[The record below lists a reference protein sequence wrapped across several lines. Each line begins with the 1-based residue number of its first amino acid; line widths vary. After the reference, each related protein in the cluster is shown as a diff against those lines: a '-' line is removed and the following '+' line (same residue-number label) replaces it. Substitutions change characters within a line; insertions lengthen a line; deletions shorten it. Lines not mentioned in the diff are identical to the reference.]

1 MREMSS
7 RVKHIPL
14 TKDRGRSQDAVP
26 ATWFGTDTLIERM
39 LPEAPVPTP
48 AQALQAQRN
57 SEARWSLMQ
66 EFGAYTSEE
75 IAEHRS
81 RAKNKH
87 ALANR
92 WRSEGRVFSVD
103 FHGQRLFPGFQL
115 DLETLAPKRVVAAAL
130 AELPREEMSE
140 WEVALWWTSPNGW
153 LGGARPVDVMDD
165 EGAIVAAA
173 AHLAEP
179 SPL

>member
-1 MREMSS
+1 MPVMKARLRPHGGVS
-7 RVKHIPL
+7 RVRTDALI
-14 TKDRGRSQDAVP
+14 DR
-26 ATWFGTDTLIERM
+26 I
-39 LPEAPVPTP
+39 LPDAPVPTP

-57 SEARWSLMQ
+57 GEARWALMQ

-75 IAEHRS
+75 IAAHRS

-103 FHGQRLFPGFQL
+103 FQGQRLFPGFQF
-115 DLETLAPKRVVAAAL
+115 DLETLAPKPVVAEAL
-130 AELPREEMSE
+130 AALPREEMSE
-140 WEVALWWTSPNGW
+140 WEVALWWTAANGW
-153 LGGARPVDVMDD
+153 LGGGRPVDVMEDD
-165 EGAIVAAA
+165 EGAVVAAA
-173 AHLAEP
+173 VHLAEP

>member
-1 MREMSS
+1 M
-7 RVKHIPL
+7 P
-14 TKDRGRSQDAVP
+14 T
-26 ATWFGTDTLIERM
+26 TWFATDVLIERM
-39 LPEAPVPTP
+39 LPDAPVPTP

-57 SEARWSLMQ
+57 SEARWALMQ

-75 IAEHRS
+75 IAEQRS
-81 RAKNKH
+81 RAKNRH

-92 WRSEGRVFSVD
+92 WRGEGRVFSVD
-103 FHGQRLFPGFQL
+103 FRGQRLFPGFQL
-115 DLETLAPKRVVAAAL
+115 DLETLAPKPVVAEALAAL
-130 AELPREEMSE
+130 PRGEMSE

-165 EGAIVAAA
+165 DEQAVVEAAS
-173 AHLAEP
+173 HLAEP